1 MKKHDHFID
10 ILQLF
15 PKFLF
20 ICLPIILKSQTPKHN
35 LIGYLHNWQVSNA
48 PYVQLDEV
56 DARYDIIDVAF
67 AEPKLGTSYNMQF
80 VPNQV
85 SKAIFISQIQTVQA
99 QGRKVLISMGGA
111 NAPVSMHNI
120 AERDTFIASMNNII
134 ETYGFDG
141 MDIDFEGNS
150 LSLSGGT
157 IANPVDEPIKNL
169 IYAVKQIM
177 TDYYVQHQHR
187 LILTMAPETAFVQGG
202 QSAYNG
208 IWGAY
213 LPLIDA
219 LRDSIDILHVQLYN
233 SGSMYGIDGKVYF
246 QGTADFIVAECEAVI
261 QGFNTAG
268 GMFKG
273 LPANKIAVG
282 LPACSIAAGGGYTD
296 TIAVKAALDYLLGKG
311 PQPGAYKLAN
321 PSGYPDFRGMMTWS
335 INWDAVATCG
345 NVYSYAQN
353 FTNIFGTTTSI
364 LATNL
369 SEKGFTIY
377 PNPTTDNLHIKFANS
392 NESAVKLCIFNN
404 LGKMVFSQTIVSED
418 EMIDISKL
426 PSGMYYL
433 VCNHFTQK
441 TIKL

>member
-1 MKKHDHFID
+1 MS

-15 PKFLF
+15 SILVF
-20 ICLPIILKSQTPKHN
+20 ICLPCILKSQTPKHN
-35 LIGYLHNWQVSNA
+35 LIGYFHNWQVSNA

-85 SKAIFISQIQTVQA
+85 SKATFISQIKTVQA

-111 NAPVSMHNI
+111 NAPVLLHNI

-134 ETYGFDG
+134 ENYGFDG
-141 MDIDFEGNS
+141 IDIDFEGNS

-157 IANPVDEPIKNL
+157 IANPVDEPIINL

-177 TDYYVQHQHR
+177 ADYYVQHKHR

-202 QSAYNG
+202 QSAYIG

-213 LPLIDA
+213 LPVIHA
-219 LRDSIDILHVQLYN
+219 LRDSIEILHVQLYN

-268 GMFKG
+268 GMFEG

-282 LPACSIAAGGGYTD
+282 LPACTIAAGGGYTD

-311 PQPGAYKLAN
+311 SQPGAYKLVNA
-321 PSGYPDFRGMMTWS
+321 SGYPDFRGMMTWS

-345 NVYSYAQN
+345 NVYSFAQN
-353 FTNIFGTTTSI
+353 FTNIFGSTTSFT
-364 LATNL
+364 AVSS
-369 SEKGFTIY
+369 SEKQFKAY
-377 PNPTTDNLHIKFANS
+377 PNPASDYLNIKFDNLNQ
-392 NESAVKLCIFNN
+392 SAIPILIFNN
-404 LGKMVFSQTIVSED
+404 LGEIVFSKTTVSEN
-418 EMIDISKL
+418 ETIDISQL
-426 PSGMYYL
+426 PNGMYYL
-433 VCNHFTQK
+433 VCDNYTQK
-441 TIKL
+441 IIKL